1 MLGCLLIPS
10 GSLAPVSH
18 WGQWAT
24 DVGEPPAAHGAKHF
38 DQTKVWKYEKRTLTL
53 YYKVLYMDTQH
64 PPLQTI
70 QDIKRMMERSSRFIS
85 LSGWSGVS
93 AGICALGGAYAG
105 WSRLETFHTAA
116 GGTVEYGRNVD
127 VVTYDLLKQL
137 KVDLIWIAA
146 ITFAA
151 AFISAFVFT
160 WLRSRKNGTP
170 IWDRTVQRLAWN
182 TILPMIAGGLF
193 LLRGMQLDHYEL
205 VAPGCLVFYG
215 LALVNASKYTLGE
228 IRYLGY
234 GQLALGIINL
244 WQLNG
249 GLYFWAAGFGILH
262 IVYGIVM
269 WYRHERASG

>member
-1 MLGCLLIPS
+1 M
-10 GSLAPVSH
+10 
-18 WGQWAT
+18 
-24 DVGEPPAAHGAKHF
+24 F
-38 DQTKVWKYEKRTLTL
+38 
-53 YYKVLYMDTQH
+53 YKVLYMDTQH

-93 AGICALGGAYAG
+93 AGICALAGAWFAYE
-105 WSRLETFHTAA
+105 RLENHHHVR
-116 GGTVEYGRNVD
+116 GGVVEYGGQ
-127 VVTYDLLKQL
+127 YDGLSFESVNLFQ
-137 KVDLIWIAA
+137 DLVWISA

-151 AFISAFVFT
+151 AFISAFLFT

-182 TILPMIAGGLF
+182 TILPMAVGGLF
-193 LLRGMQLDHYEL
+193 LLRGMQIGQYEL
-205 VAPGCLVFYG
+205 LAPGCLIFYG

-234 GQLALGIINL
+234 GQLILGIINL
-244 WQLNG
+244 WYLNH

-262 IVYGIVM
+262 IVYGIMM
-269 WYRHERASG
+269 WYRHERASVH